1 MPNVR
6 QVFWAMDGVRKRVQ
20 KTPPKDKCKMFKK
33 LRYLMYKDYAKLN
46 EEEKRTLHSMLEY
59 STDLENA
66 WLLKEDFKDMLKSK
80 ERRATLEDLWKWIE
94 SAKEQKLPEFE
105 NCIKALTN
113 WRHYIVESFSVP
125 YTNAFTEGKHNLIK
139 TLKRNA
145 FGFRNFENFRKRILL
160 LSA

>member
-1 MPNVR
+1 
-6 QVFWAMDGVRKRVQ
+6 MDGVRKRVQ
-20 KTPPKDKCKMFKK
+20 KYLPKDKRITFKK

-46 EEEKRTLHSMLEY
+46 EEEKRTLHGMLEH
-59 STDLENA
+59 SMDLENA
-66 WLLKEDFKDMLKSK
+66 WLLKEAFQDMLKSK
-80 ERRATLEDLWKWIE
+80 EKRATLADLWKWIE

-113 WRHYIVESFSVP
+113 WRYYIVESFSVP

-139 TLKRNA
+139 VLKRNA

-160 LSA
+160 LAS